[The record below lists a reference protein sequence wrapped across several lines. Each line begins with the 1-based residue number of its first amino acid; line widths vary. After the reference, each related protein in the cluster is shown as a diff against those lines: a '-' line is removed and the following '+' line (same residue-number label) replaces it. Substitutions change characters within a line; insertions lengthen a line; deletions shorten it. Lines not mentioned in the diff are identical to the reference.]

1 MHDIDLIDDLFLLR
15 LTDTYH
21 LSVQTSL
28 SGLSFAVLDLSKLR
42 YIALR
47 HYPFD
52 GLENPG
58 EIYDYLSGVY
68 HEDNILSRDFKS
80 ISHAFVGNKS
90 TIIPQ
95 KDFNINNADIFMHFL
110 YTDIEKQVTN
120 YNVLPAI
127 QSYNA
132 FTYPNVLFSKVTELF
147 KDVKLFHHTT
157 PIITSLVAD
166 STNLS
171 GQICYIFLS
180 NGTVHIG
187 IAKNAKLLFFNCFD
201 YKNKSDLA
209 YFILSILEQFNM
221 PAKSAN
227 VNISSDTKDHD
238 EIFDFLNNYLG
249 EIHFIK
255 PSDKFTYS
263 ILFDELHLTQ
273 FVNLFNLALCE

>member
-1 MHDIDLIDDLFLLR
+1 MHDIDLIDDSFLLR

-21 LSVQTSL
+21 LSVQTGL

-47 HYPFD
+47 HYPFE
-52 GLENPG
+52 GLENFD
-58 EIYDYLSGVY
+58 EIYNYLSVVY
-68 HEDNILSRDFKS
+68 HEDNILNRDFKS
-80 ISHAFVGNKS
+80 ISHSFVGNRS

-110 YTDIEKQVTN
+110 YTDTEKQVNN
-120 YNVLPAI
+120 YNFLPAI
-127 QSYNA
+127 QSYNV
-132 FTYPNVLFSKVTELF
+132 FSYPNLLYSNVNELF
-147 KDVKLFHHTT
+147 KNAKLFHHTT
-157 PIITSLVAD
+157 SIITSLIAD
-166 STNLS
+166 SSNQF
-171 GQICYIFLS
+171 GQICNIFLS
-180 NGTVHIG
+180 DGMVHIG
-187 IAKNAKLLFFNCFD
+187 IAKNAKLMFFNCFD
-201 YKNKSDLA
+201 YKDKSDIA
-209 YFILSILEQFNM
+209 YYILSVLEQFNM